1 MFSSYSD
8 SDHNNVGAKLSIIA
22 KASKEE
28 KTSIASFPEPRPKV
42 CTAMVSDC
50 HCGNCQ
56 DDNSGFYWG

>member
-8 SDHNNVGAKLSIIA
+8 SDHTNVGTEQSIII
-22 KASKEE
+22 KLRKEE
-28 KTSIASFPEPRPKV
+28 TASIASFPEPRPEV